1 VDNHTTPSKCCSKC
15 GIEKP
20 LSEFHNDKKCKCGK
34 VAACKACVKARGMK
48 YREENTERLR
58 EAKRQYYQNNK
69 EVCCERNKKYQE
81 AHQEQKRK
89 TAREYYHRNKD
100 KQRKYDIENKE
111 ARTAYK
117 TKWAEENPDKV
128 RASRERN
135 AHKKKI
141 NRQKYEALHR
151 QEATERTRRWK
162 QEYPEKAKANEHRR
176 EARKRGNGGS
186 FSANEWLELCEKYD
200 RTCLCCGRSDVKL
213 TADHVIP
220 VSKGGSSLI
229 DNIQPLCASCNS
241 KKHDKIIDFR
251 VLWRE

>member
-1 VDNHTTPSKCCSKC
+1 MDNHTTPSKCCSKC

-69 EVCCERNKKYQE
+69 EVCCERNKKYQ
-81 AHQEQKRK
+81 
-89 TAREYYHRNKD
+89 
-100 KQRKYDIENKE
+100 
-111 ARTAYK
+111 
-117 TKWAEENPDKV
+117 
-128 RASRERN
+128 
-135 AHKKKI
+135 
-141 NRQKYEALHR
+141 EALHR